1 MLESSLSTHISVEE
15 QKKTD
20 QILIRQ
26 FLDSNWDSYKVVKRL

>member
-20 QILIRQ
+20 QIL
-26 FLDSNWDSYKVVKRL
+26 DSNWDSYKVVKRL